1 MKNPGTILRLWTK
14 AVKKH
19 EEGKKPDELPKK
31 GQERKLTIKNGLT
44 KLKLE
49 ARNDM
54 ADEKAR
60 AAFTRVRDRTA
71 KAMQD
76 YCRYLKAAKDEDKKA
91 LPRYLKAVKQLTVVV
106 KKLDPGSLDP
116 NEEEVGLEALEA
128 VDEKEV
134 AALDEALEQ
143 PAEDEEA
150 EAEDLAEEE
159 AAPPGAAAGDGA
171 ARFTAR
177 LKALLPAIQKA
188 QGDNTPAAQ
197 EIKLR
202 VSQANV
208 FARKKDFAQANDLLD
223 DVESLLKETQTGE
236 TNGAQAGD
244 RPGKPPS
251 LVVLQQSRLAWD
263 QTRKVIQA
271 ELQKLEKSV
280 VGTCQG
286 DEEVDVAEVS
296 GNVKRLYTIL
306 DNLDTRLS
314 DKLDE
319 ALNAA
324 DPKPRAQLHQQARGI
339 IGEYLAFVNG
349 DALMA
354 DIDDNGFTPVAV
366 RKTALNALN
375 LLSSKL

>member
-1 MKNPGTILRLWTK
+1 MNRPAKILNLWQRLTADESAYAPANKARDTQFKKGITKSLDGLRKRAKPGLTEES
-14 AVKKH
+14 
-19 EEGKKPDELPKK
+19 EEGQQFLGQRDQAGKKMRNYCRSLKRIQNKRFLTKVKGLTTAVMALGLNNLDSEDGLGNVDALERLDQTALEHVLDQPDEDV
-31 GQERKLTIKNGLT
+31 GE
-44 KLKLE
+44 
-49 ARNDM
+49 
-54 ADEKAR
+54 
-60 AAFTRVRDRTA
+60 
-71 KAMQD
+71 
-76 YCRYLKAAKDEDKKA
+76 DEDLLRGSQPGQK
-91 LPRYLKAVKQLTVVV
+91 TV
-106 KKLDPGSLDP
+106 PP
-116 NEEEVGLEALEA
+116 
-128 VDEKEV
+128 
-134 AALDEALEQ
+134 
-143 PAEDEEA
+143 
-150 EAEDLAEEE
+150 
-159 AAPPGAAAGDGA
+159 APPGAAAGDGA

-197 EIKLR
+197 DIKLR

-208 FARKKDFAQANDLLD
+208 FARKNDFAQANDLLD
-223 DVESLLKETQTGE
+223 NVESLLKETQTGE

-244 RPGKPPS
+244 QPGKPPS

-296 GNVKRLYTIL
+296 GNVKRLFTIL

-324 DPKPRAQLHQQARGI
+324 DPRPRAQLHQQARGI